1 MVLVVEDEDGLRLA
15 VCKMVRKRGFSV
27 IEASD
32 GRAGVD
38 LFRANERKINVV
50 LLDLTLPEMT
60 GGDVLRELRRMRPD
74 VIVIITTAYGQ
85 DSVGKAIGEQQPWLY
100 IRKPYRLSEVA
111 DLIQGG
117 CLHTRS

>member
-15 VCKMVRKRGFSV
+15 VCKMLRKRGFSV

-60 GGDVLRELRRMRPD
+60 GGGVFREVRRIEPGRRAVNNPTYQHDCMRKKIWSLRRM
-74 VIVIITTAYGQ
+74 Q
-85 DSVGKAIGEQQPWLY
+85 
-100 IRKPYRLSEVA
+100 
-111 DLIQGG
+111 
-117 CLHTRS
+117 